1 MIDYARIGEAV
12 KYYTAQNY
20 KLIEVPWLVDETAV
34 RLTAPQGRML
44 YEVRMSPSLT
54 PRYLPAS
61 GEQSFIDMRLRG
73 NLPDGKYVCV
83 TPCFRDEPVYDELH
97 RETFLK
103 VELIEMFSVY
113 QPLYVDYY
121 VAVTSRLAQD
131 FMKSQGI
138 QATANLIFDS
148 SEQHASCDLMYKGIE
163 LGSYGV
169 RSYEGHTWVY
179 GTGLAEPRFS
189 QALLRL

>member
-12 KYYTAQNY
+12 KYYTARNY
-20 KLIEVPWLVDETAV
+20 KLIEVPWLVSKEAAS
-34 RLTAPQGRML
+34 LAIPEGRTL
-44 YEVRMSPSLT
+44 YESSAGF
-54 PRYLPAS
+54 LPAS
-61 GEQSFIDMRLRG
+61 GEQCFLDMRLKG

-83 TPCFRDEPVYDELH
+83 TPCFRDEPVLDVLH
-97 RETFLK
+97 RQTFMK
-103 VELIEMFSVY
+103 VELIQMHTTVPY
-113 QPLYVDYY
+113 DVDEH
-121 VAVTSRLAQD
+121 
-131 FMKSQGI
+131 
-138 QATANLIFDS
+138 LIFMVEDAQRFMACQGLRTMAIHQPPAIFGECYS
-148 SEQHASCDLMYKGIE
+148 YDIEHKGIE